1 HFVFNA
7 DQVEEVLLKGDSNR
21 QVAGTN
27 MNERSSRSHTI
38 FSIIVE
44 SRERVDPAA
53 AAASSSGTNGRDSD
67 IAPNGRQRLST
78 GSAFGSDGFTGAVK
92 VSSLN
97 LVDLAGSERVGQTGA
112 EGQRLKEGAHINK
125 SLLSL
130 GTVIARLAEDGG
142 DRGHIPYRDSK
153 LTRIL
158 QPSLGGNAKTLIIC
172 TITPSP
178 DYIDEALSTLKFA
191 SRAKTIQNKPEVN
204 EERRGNTVL
213 HGVERCSELETEVAR
228 LRNVGVENEALM
240 VRTWKMQKE
249 RDQLKKE
256 YEQLDKERD
265 QLQRKY
271 NQLDKKHENMKSLFI
286 STSSNGTVSSSI
298 ETRRQTWY
306 PGIQRSQ
313 SDIPA
318 ALNRA
323 SIGQATAI
331 SGGLATPM
339 DVDDD
344 LVDDAVTIR
353 SRSRA
358 GLGGS
363 SDLPT
368 EDRADDFELR
378 SKTLQDKY
386 DESSKSNQEMSRA
399 LERITRDYNLI
410 LSELSKLAVADTIPP
425 SPAKTG
431 PSSSPRELT
440 EIRQK
445 LRTLIVAM
453 DESRKQALKI
463 RSQRPEAEFLEME
476 LQAIRET
483 LVQKEEELA
492 VAQREAEQLRTS
504 LAETVASLARAED
517 LRLDHKN
524 QLAEAVKEH
533 NGVRA
538 KLEQERF
545 GLTGMLRSQKE
556 KMAELESRSQSA
568 SATLQA
574 KLDEQLLLSE
584 QRQQLA
590 NSVEDE
596 QQQLRAALEGAKAM
610 AVDKQGEVDT
620 LSHDLAATRQ
630 RVSEL
635 ELKLDEATA
644 AHGAVKGACLEAR
657 AKVQEL
663 EVEKANAVD
672 SSAKLTELV
681 TQLESKI
688 TSMDIVYSEQRE
700 QIDSLQ
706 VAATEAAADRLS
718 LQSKVDNYAQLVY
731 ELKAG
736 ASASVEAMQREL
748 DARAAELN
756 GLRQELEAA
765 REAGADAASTRQAL
779 GDVEESLRQCNV
791 ELADARAAL
800 NDLSTARALDKE
812 ELHELH
818 TNLEGMA
825 ERLSAMNTQLENT
838 VREHTLVLT
847 ERDSQLAT
855 LRDLEGKA
863 VERADQL
870 EAQLSSANAQLSS
883 IQAELAE
890 QKQSLSAELLLKAEL
905 CRQIEANAATMPEL
919 KAHMAEL
926 QKEVDAKTL
935 ILSECDRQRELLLTQ
950 LNEERTAAQAQALQL
965 RATIDDKRKDLE
977 EATSKHA
984 GAIRELEARL
994 QNELGHIDELRQT
1007 IAAGKSSEAEL
1018 REQLDLSLGAKEEL
1032 VNELQEL
1039 KTRVNKLLADFS
1051 VAENEINQLQARAAS
1066 AELAAGETR
1075 RVLQSQVDDLSAQKD
1090 RAIEEVIQLQRVR
1103 DTLTS
1108 DVQHHKSLAKS
1119 SETAIAET
1127 VKLLR
1132 NTESASNAT
1141 IADLKAQLGTVT
1153 VERDGLL
1160 QEAAD
1165 KIAQLGDVTSEHAS
1179 LRDALDALRKEREQ
1193 LMAKH
1198 AGVSSLASSL
1208 SADLESTTAKY
1219 NEAQVQCREQQALAE
1234 SYSVQLKDLESAS
1247 ADRAAELSKA
1257 KEEHAA
1263 FESQVLELGL
1273 SLDKKRTECARLS
1286 TQIGDEIEQRH
1297 VLSDRLGVVEA
1308 ELSTAI
1314 TAKLQQRHRIDDLEA
1329 ELSDQHDDL
1338 SKLQESISE
1347 IHSGYALA
1355 KKATLERIESL
1366 EADIAG
1372 LRQQLYTQ
1380 HAKCDAL
1387 EKELVDSRAATSK
1400 ALSANGAMS
1409 GESEKLRAD
1418 YEALADRSKGMQA
1431 DMEQAIADMKSELSS
1446 KSTEISALEAALE
1459 SANIALEAAKTE
1471 ARDAA
1476 HATIEK
1482 LEKLELQ
1489 LAASERRSA
1498 ELEES
1503 IASMH
1508 AEIDQ
1513 RTSLEETATSDR
1525 ASLAEAIDTIDRL
1538 VVERD
1543 LARENIEELKL
1554 MMTRLADIK
1563 DAEFAEVVEKLDQQG
1578 ELLQATTDESLKK
1591 DELVKRL
1598 EGQAAEQLLRAENAE
1613 ADLDKALAQNSLDI
1627 KKLATERDSLEM
1639 RLAEASLTRAQLES
1653 QVAEI
1658 AANGDRLQ
1666 EKIKRHEQAAADLQQ
1681 NLDRATSSLVDAN
1694 AGVAAARQE
1703 RLNLI
1708 ASVSAELLEV
1718 AKSLSALPG
1727 CAQVADIDVDATST
1741 SYKVLLGA
1749 IQEMTAAAVAGA
1761 ASNARTETSITGESV
1776 QYEQD
1781 ILRLQALNEKLEKKN
1796 VKLRDMYKSDMTE
1809 LHAEE
1814 EKQRQRAES
1823 LAKELADSVLKFEA
1837 ADGELARVRGDL
1849 EAQCQR
1855 RMELEASMAQPA
1867 QSCSPAPD
1875 GKTKAAMARLASQR
1889 TPMAQ
1894 ENKRAYLVS
1903 SSVATLSP
1911 ISSSTLNSRLG
1922 MLDDQQQNRF
1932 PARKRTAPGFDAL
1945 GTDASASTC
1954 SSGAEAAV
1962 KVDPLRARS
1971 NYGDRRRLRRNQQA
1985 PRSDALEEQATEQ
1998 CTQQ

>member
-1 HFVFNA
+1 
-7 DQVEEVLLKGDSNR
+7 
-21 QVAGTN
+21 
-27 MNERSSRSHTI
+27 
-38 FSIIVE
+38 
-44 SRERVDPAA
+44 
-53 AAASSSGTNGRDSD
+53 
-67 IAPNGRQRLST
+67 
-78 GSAFGSDGFTGAVK
+78 
-92 VSSLN
+92 
-97 LVDLAGSERVGQTGA
+97 
-112 EGQRLKEGAHINK
+112 
-125 SLLSL
+125 
-130 GTVIARLAEDGG
+130 
-142 DRGHIPYRDSK
+142 
-153 LTRIL
+153 
-158 QPSLGGNAKTLIIC
+158 
-172 TITPSP
+172 
-178 DYIDEALSTLKFA
+178 
-191 SRAKTIQNKPEVN
+191 
-204 EERRGNTVL
+204 
-213 HGVERCSELETEVAR
+213 
-228 LRNVGVENEALM
+228 
-240 VRTWKMQKE
+240 
-249 RDQLKKE
+249 
-256 YEQLDKERD
+256 
-265 QLQRKY
+265 
-271 NQLDKKHENMKSLFI
+271 
-286 STSSNGTVSSSI
+286 
-298 ETRRQTWY
+298 TRRQTWY

-313 SDIPA
+313 SDIPP

-358 GLGGS
+358 GLGGSS

-453 DESRKQALKI
+453 GESRKQALKI

-492 VAQREAEQLRTS
+492 VAQREAEQLRTG

-533 NGVRA
+533 NVVRA

-556 KMAELESRSQSA
+556 KMAELESMSQSA

-635 ELKLDEATA
+635 ELKLDEVTA

-672 SSAKLTELV
+672 SSAKLTELA
-681 TQLESKI
+681 TQLKSKI
-688 TSMDIVYSEQRE
+688 TSMDIVFSEQQE
-700 QIDSLQ
+700 KIDSLQ

-718 LQSKVDNYAQLVY
+718 LQSKADNYAQLVY

-736 ASASVEAMQREL
+736 ASASVEAAQREL

-765 REAGADAASTRQAL
+765 RLAGADAASTRQAL

-800 NDLSTARALDKE
+800 NDLSTGRALDKE

-926 QKEVDAKTL
+926 RKEVDAKTL
-935 ILSECDRQRELLLTQ
+935 ILSECERQRELLLTQ

-965 RATIDDKRKDLE
+965 RATIDDRRKDLE

-994 QNELGHIDELRQT
+994 QNELSHIDELRQT
-1007 IAAGKSSEAEL
+1007 IAAGKNSEAEL

-1039 KTRVNKLLADFS
+1039 KTHVNKLFADFS
-1051 VAENEINQLQARAAS
+1051 VAENEVNQLQARAAS

-1090 RAIEEVIQLQRVR
+1090 RAIEEVAQLQRVR
-1103 DTLTS
+1103 DALTS
-1108 DVQHHKSLAKS
+1108 DVQHHKSLAES

-1165 KIAQLGDVTSEHAS
+1165 KSAQLGDVTSEHAS

-1193 LMAKH
+1193 LSVKH

-1219 NEAQVQCREQQALAE
+1219 NEAQAQCREQQALAE
-1234 SYSVQLKDLESAS
+1234 SYAVQLKDLESAS

-1308 ELSTAI
+1308 ELSTAT

-1329 ELSDQHDDL
+1329 ELSDQHDAL

-1355 KKATLERIESL
+1355 KQATLERIESL
-1366 EADIAG
+1366 EADMTG

-1387 EKELVDSRAATSK
+1387 EKELEDSRAATSK
-1400 ALSANGAMS
+1400 TLSANGAMS
-1409 GESEKLRAD
+1409 GESERLRAD

-1459 SANIALEAAKTE
+1459 SANVALEAVKTE

-1482 LEKLELQ
+1482 LESQ

-1503 IASMH
+1503 IASIH

-1627 KKLATERDSLEM
+1627 KKLTTERDSLEM
-1639 RLAEASLTRAQLES
+1639 RLAEASLTRAQLEA
-1653 QVAEI
+1653 QAAEI

-1666 EKIKRHEQAAADLQQ
+1666 EEIKRHEQAATDLQQ

-1703 RLNLI
+1703 HLDLA

-1727 CAQVADIDVDATST
+1727 CAQVADSDVDATST

-1761 ASNARTETSITGESV
+1761 ASNARTETSTGESV

-1855 RMELEASMAQPA
+1855 RMELEAAMAQPA

-1945 GTDASASTC
+1945 GTDASASAC
-1954 SSGAEAAV
+1954 ASGVEAAV